1 MKAVYILI
9 ILVVVMIGAYSAYGT
24 LAKKASA
31 EKQPPAAAPAAPAGP
46 AEKAP
51 DFTVTGQNG
60 DKVSFSSM
68 LGKPVIVNIWATW
81 CGPCKM
87 ELPDFQEASQ
97 KYSDR
102 ITFMMVNLTSG
113 DETVDTVRKFL
124 RENSYTFPVYFDTEQ
139 SADGAYQVTGIP
151 TTIFIDAEGNIVS
164 KQIGMLDREELQA
177 GIDRLLAAR

>member
-1 MKAVYILI
+1 MKAIYILI
-9 ILVVVMIGAYSAYGT
+9 ILVIVIFGAYAAYGT
-24 LAKKASA
+24 LAKKAAADKPSA
-31 EKQPPAAAPAAPAGP
+31 PVPAASKP

-51 DFTVTGQNG
+51 DFTVTDQKGS
-60 DKVSFSSM
+60 KVSFSSM

-87 ELPDFQEASQ
+87 ELPDFQKASL

-102 ITFMMVNLTSG
+102 ITFMMVNLTTG
-113 DETVDTVRKFL
+113 DETEQTVRKFMKD
-124 RENSYTFPVYFDTEQ
+124 NGYTFPVYYDTEQ

-164 KQIGMLDREELQA
+164 KQIGMLSGEELQE
-177 GIDRLLAAR
+177 GIDSLLREP